1 MELFQILDCGSSI
14 GACCTDYSLV
24 NILNIAR
31 RVFDVIQILV
41 PIILIIAATI
51 QFVQLTINPEQ
62 KDGFRKILN
71 KLIAAIIV
79 FVLPFIMNVIMGAV
93 GESTEFSSCWNN
105 APSTINIWDDHTY
118 YPTEDEKDTSS
129 DEPIKDKDTTRYTKI
144 PE

>member
-1 MELFQILDCGSSI
+1 MYILDVLETCNDSALSTFLPVVKAI
-14 GACCTDYSLV
+14 ML
-24 NILNIAR
+24 I
-31 RVFDVIQILV
+31 IQIAV
-41 PIILIIAATI
+41 PTVLLISFTVD
-51 QFVQLTINPEQ
+51 FVKLTINPEQ

-93 GESTEFSSCWNN
+93 GESTEFSNCWNN
-105 APSTINIWDDHTY
+105 APSSLNIWDDHTY

>member
-1 MELFQILDCGSSI
+1 MYILDVLETCNDSALSTFLPVVKSI
-14 GACCTDYSLV
+14 ML
-24 NILNIAR
+24 I
-31 RVFDVIQILV
+31 IQIAV
-41 PIILIIAATI
+41 PTVLLISFTVD
-51 QFVQLTINPEQ
+51 FVKLTINPEQ

-93 GESTEFSSCWNN
+93 GESTEFSNCWNN

>member
-1 MELFQILDCGSSI
+1 MYILDVLETCNDSALSTFLPVVKAI
-14 GACCTDYSLV
+14 ML
-24 NILNIAR
+24 I
-31 RVFDVIQILV
+31 IQIAV
-41 PIILIIAATI
+41 PTVLLISFTVD
-51 QFVQLTINPEQ
+51 FVKLTINPEQ

-93 GESTEFSSCWNN
+93 GESTEFSNCWNN

>member
-1 MELFQILDCGSSI
+1 MYILDVLETCNDSALSTFLPVVKAI
-14 GACCTDYSLV
+14 ML
-24 NILNIAR
+24 I
-31 RVFDVIQILV
+31 IQIAV
-41 PIILIIAATI
+41 PTVLLISFTVD
-51 QFVQLTINPEQ
+51 FVKLTINPEQ

-79 FVLPFIMNVIMGAV
+79 FVLPFIMNVIMGSV
-93 GESTEFSSCWNN
+93 GESTEFSNCWNN

>member
-1 MELFQILDCGSSI
+1 MYILDVLETCNDSALSTFLPVVKAI
-14 GACCTDYSLV
+14 ML
-24 NILNIAR
+24 I
-31 RVFDVIQILV
+31 IQIAV
-41 PIILIIAATI
+41 PTVLLISFTVD
-51 QFVQLTINPEQ
+51 FVKLTINPEQ
-62 KDGFRKILN
+62 KDGFRKLLN

-79 FVLPFIMNVIMGAV
+79 FVLPTIMNVVMGAV
-93 GESTEFSSCWNN
+93 GESTEFSNCWNN